1 MDEDGKRRGVTRT
14 HIEMETLEKNST
26 GDIEAR
32 RWGLG
37 KWGNDVS
44 EAVGIRSHEKSF

>member
-1 MDEDGKRRGVTRT
+1 MESLEHILKWRFWKR
-14 HIEMETLEKNST
+14 NST

-37 KWGNDVS
+37 KWENDIS
-44 EAVGIRSHEKSF
+44 EAVGIRSREKSS